1 MSVSV
6 EEFIGELQRKAER
19 GELLYIGQ
27 SLRRI
32 DDLEKVLGKPIYT
45 NDLLPRETL
54 YARLVLSKQPHAIL
68 KGIGVARAISYP
80 TVKAVLTYQDIPGE
94 NISSTIIPDRPL
106 FAFEKVRS
114 TGDIVAAVI
123 AENERRA
130 AEATELVDVQYEP
143 LPAVFD
149 PIEAMKPDAPKV
161 HSEGNVI
168 KHMKVR
174 KGDVEKGFQDSDIIV
189 ENTFRT
195 QFQDAVP
202 LEAETALAI
211 PRDNGKLL
219 IIGSMQTPH
228 HVQAAVARVLG
239 RPLEDIEVIQA
250 VTGGA
255 FGPKSDEPPYDVSSI
270 AALGAIK
277 TGRPVLMSMTRKESM
292 IAHTKRHP
300 AIIHHKTGVKSNGR
314 LVASEVQI
322 VLDGGAYASL
332 GVLVIVR
339 ATFHANGPYDIP
351 NVKNDGY
358 KVYTNN
364 TYTGSFRGFGAPQ
377 AIFAAEAQMDE
388 IARKLNMDPLDLRL
402 MNMLRPGSRT
412 STGQLM
418 DDSCGL
424 PECVD
429 AVVSASNYREKRRE
443 YSQQSGKV
451 RRGIGIAMLH
461 HGNALGPE
469 GNDYAYVHLS
479 VEKNGRVHLGT
490 ALTEYGTGAVS
501 GLAQIAASVLG
512 IPLDYF
518 VLDRPDT
525 LAHHET
531 GATVASRVTAIGGNA
546 ARDAAMKLKERAT
559 AVAARLL
566 GVSPSDVRIVDG
578 LAFVSGNPK
587 RTVSWEEVVRAAYE
601 SGVELSVIGYYM
613 APQCVWDQ
621 ETGLG
626 SPYNQYTFGA
636 AVAEVEVDVETGQYR
651 VLNYYVAFD
660 VGKAI
665 NPKNVIGQLY
675 GGSVQ
680 GIGYAMMEELVHV
693 NGKVVN
699 PNLKDYYI
707 PTSMDVPE
715 RMVPIIVEKP
725 GSMGV
730 YGAKIIAEPPIVL
743 PAPAIRNAIMNA
755 IGDGVNDLPITAEKV
770 YRKAKELGLG

>member
-1 MSVSV
+1 MSVTV
-6 EEFIGELQRKAER
+6 EEFISELQRKAER

-54 YARLVLSKQPHAIL
+54 YARLVLSKYPHALI
-68 KGIGVARAISYP
+68 KGIGVAKALSYP
-80 TVKAVLTYQDIPGE
+80 TVKAVLTYQDVPGE
-94 NISSTIIPDRPL
+94 NISSAIIPDRPL
-106 FAFEKVRS
+106 FAFDKVRS

-123 AENERRA
+123 AESERRA
-130 AEATELVDVQYEP
+130 AEAVELVDVQYEP

-149 PIEAMKPDAPKV
+149 PLEAMKPDAPKV
-161 HSEGNVI
+161 HENGNIV
-168 KHMKVR
+168 KHIKVR
-174 KGDVEKGFQDSDIIV
+174 KGDVEKGFHDSDVIV

-202 LEAETALAI
+202 LETETALAM
-211 PRDNGKLL
+211 PKEDGRVL
-219 IIGSMQTPH
+219 IIGSFQTPH
-228 HVQAAVARVLG
+228 HVQAAVARILG
-239 RPLEDIEVIQA
+239 KPLDQVEVVQA

-255 FGPKSDEPPYDVSSI
+255 FGPKSDEVPYDVAGI
-270 AALGAIK
+270 AAIGALK

-300 AIIHHKTGVKSNGR
+300 AIIHHKTGVKSNGK
-314 LVASEVQI
+314 LMASEVQI

-388 IARKLNMDPLDLRL
+388 IAKKLNMDPLDLRL
-402 MNMLRPGSRT
+402 MNMLRPGART

-429 AVVSASNYREKRRE
+429 AVVSASDYREKRKA

-451 RRGIGIAMLH
+451 RRGIGIALLH

-469 GNDYAYVHLS
+469 GNDYAYVHLY
-479 VEKNGRVHLGT
+479 VERNGKIHLGT
-490 ALTEYGTGAVS
+490 ALTEFGTGAIS

-512 IPLDYF
+512 VPLDYF
-518 VLDRPDT
+518 VIDRPNT
-525 LAHHET
+525 SVHHET
-531 GATVASRVTAIGGNA
+531 GPTVASRVTAVGGNA
-546 ARDAAMKLKERAT
+546 ARDAALKLKERAV
-559 AVAARLL
+559 AVAAKLL
-566 GVSPSDVRIVDG
+566 GTSPANVKIVDG
-578 LAFVSGNPK
+578 VAFDSSRPQ
-587 RTVSWEEVVRAAYE
+587 RTVSWEEIVREAYD
-601 SGVELSVIGYYM
+601 SGVELNVLGYYM

-636 AVAEVEVDVETGQYR
+636 AVAEVEVDVETGQYK
-651 VLNYYVAFD
+651 VLSYYVAFD

-675 GGSVQ
+675 GGSIQ
-680 GIGYAMMEELVHV
+680 GLGYATMEELIHV

-707 PTSMDVPE
+707 PTSMDIPDKF
-715 RMVPIIVEKP
+715 VPIIVEKP

-730 YGAKIIAEPPIVL
+730 FGAKIIAEPPIVL
-743 PAPAIRNAIMNA
+743 PAPAIRNALMHALGSGINE
-755 IGDGVNDLPITAEKV
+755 LPITAEKV
-770 YRKAKELGLG
+770 YRKAKELSLV